1 MSPKQA
7 ARAKGSSSIAG
18 QPGKID
24 HSKVEQSTGYL
35 IRQTFRSFTRSL
47 EHRLAPHDISLSMWF
62 FLRLLWE
69 QDGLTQK
76 QLSDELGLTQPT
88 TVAAMDVMEARGLIQ
103 RRRSS
108 EDRRKTNIFLTKAGR
123 ALEDRLLPFAREVNE
138 AALTNV
144 TAAELQNLWTIL
156 ERINCSLDVDHGRF
170 VTDSPSTGRPR
181 SKGAQGAAT
190 RR

>member
-1 MSPKQA
+1 MPAKQTP
-7 ARAKGSSSIAG
+7 RAKGSSRIAG
-18 QPGKID
+18 QPGRID

-76 QLSDELGLTQPT
+76 ELSDELGLTQPT

-108 EDRRKTNIFLTKAGR
+108 EDRRKTNIFLTQAGR
-123 ALEDRLLPFAREVNE
+123 ALEKRLLPFAREVNE

-144 TAAELQNLWTIL
+144 TTAELQKLWTIL
-156 ERINCSLDVDHGRF
+156 ERINHSLDADHVQFTQESSG
-170 VTDSPSTGRPR
+170 SPRA
-181 SKGAQGAAT
+181 KGADPSD
-190 RR
+190 

>member
-1 MSPKQA
+1 MPAKQA
-7 ARAKGSSSIAG
+7 VRSKGSSRITG

-47 EHRLAPHDISLSMWF
+47 EHRLAPHDVSLSMWF

-76 QLSDELGLTQPT
+76 ELSDELGLTQPT

-108 EDRRKTNIFLTKAGR
+108 EDRRKTNIILTKAGR
-123 ALEDRLLPFAREVNE
+123 ALEERLLPFACEVNE
-138 AALTNV
+138 AALANV
-144 TAAELQNLWTIL
+144 TTAELQQLWTVL
-156 ERINCSLDVDHGRF
+156 ERINCSLDADHGRF
-170 VTDSPSTGRPR
+170 VASLSTERPP
-181 SKGAQGAAT
+181 SKGA
-190 RR
+190 RRRD